1 MSKISAE
8 VLFSKISGF
17 CYTQNIHLF
26 WHEGTEETG
35 PYISLNIPESFSI
48 IIFRGS
54 SKWLQQK
61 YLACK
66 NMFKVDDSKKLE
78 LLQLMLYKQL
88 CKVF

>member
-8 VLFSKISGF
+8 VLFRKISGF

-54 SKWLQQK
+54 SK
-61 YLACK
+61 
-66 NMFKVDDSKKLE
+66 
-78 LLQLMLYKQL
+78 
-88 CKVF
+88 